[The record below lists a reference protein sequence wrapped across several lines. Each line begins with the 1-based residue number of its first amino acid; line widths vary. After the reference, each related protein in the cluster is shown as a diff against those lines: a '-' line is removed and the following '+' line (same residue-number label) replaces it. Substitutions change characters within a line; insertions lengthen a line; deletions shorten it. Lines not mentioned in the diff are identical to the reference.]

1 MGSRKARRFSQGVPG
16 LSHPFEL
23 PPFDESR
30 DGSFSKLHPLE
41 ANMATSFPILAI
53 GDIAV
58 RQRNDLYCLNDLHK
72 AAGNHA
78 KQKPSE
84 WLRNQQAKDLV
95 AEISKAGIPT
105 FETKRGNGAGIY
117 AGREMVI
124 GYAAWISAAFHLK
137 VIRVFLDAVQPA
149 RPFNPALDYDRISP
163 AQKQD
168 LKEIVHAIAKAG
180 IQKYDETWARLHNKF
195 RVNAYHELP
204 ATRYEDARAY
214 LLGKLPEDTCT
225 TMTPTPQPLS
235 ADRARAAFDAATRA
249 AGEVQRTVFDAVM
262 SGNDDWKHQ
271 RLLLAFVTD
280 SAIAAPAYVR
290 PIESG
295 SLIATWARLIE
306 DIRHGECLNSTADLF
321 EMASACMQRLS
332 TRQQTSA
339 KALVL

>member
-1 MGSRKARRFSQGVPG
+1 MSQNQLVTVAFNGQSILATIVDGKPYVAMKPICDNIG
-16 LSHPFEL
+16 LQWEAQHKRIQRHPVLKSTMSMTDMVAEDGKQREMLCL
-23 PPFDESR
+23 PL
-30 DGSFSKLHPLE
+30 SKLNGWLFGVDVNRVKEEIRPKLIRYQE
-41 ANMATSFPILAI
+41 ECFDVLAQHFMP
-53 GDIAV
+53 A
-58 RQRNDLYCLNDLHK
+58 
-72 AAGNHA
+72 
-78 KQKPSE
+78 
-84 WLRNQQAKDLV
+84 
-95 AEISKAGIPT
+95 
-105 FETKRGNGAGIY
+105 
-117 AGREMVI
+117 
-124 GYAAWISAAFHLK
+124 
-137 VIRVFLDAVQPA
+137 A